1 MRKAKIK
8 IIIYEENGRTKV
20 KVKNKKSKKLPKNIY
35 NLYVVLS
42 SKIKDYLKEI

>member
-20 KVKNKKSKKLPKNIY
+20 KVKNKKSMKLPKSVY

>member
-8 IIIYEENGRTKV
+8 IIIYEADGKTKV
-20 KVKNKKSKKLPKNIY
+20 KVKNKKGKKLPKNVY
-35 NLYVVLS
+35 SLYVLLS